1 MSILIGGKSHLQ
13 SILEVNEEMQSIL
26 VKLLPIVKKEASDDT
41 YAILR
46 AVNRL
51 SMDQFNDINQLDSIL
66 DSVIETKKTC
76 SNLNI
81 ELEPARN
88 SIEKS
93 RSLLNTLIEVE
104 ENNDTANVLLAISDY
119 IQIASKEI
127 ARVRGIN

>member
-1 MSILIGGKSHLQ
+1 MSVLIGGKSHLQ

-51 SMDQFNDINQLDSIL
+51 SMNQFHDINELDCIL

-88 SIEKS
+88 AIERS
-93 RSLLNTLIEVE
+93 RVLLDNLIEIGE
-104 ENNDTANVLLAISDY
+104 DNDNTTALVVISEF
-119 IQIASKEI
+119 IIAAGQEI